1 MSIDLLPFKALAH
14 GTQGAPVA
22 APAEGQTLTL
32 QLKAVPGVMS
42 GRIAL
47 REPVAMLPDTV
58 RLRVAM
64 PVQEAFTFTR
74 D

>member
-1 MSIDLLPFKALAH
+1 MSIDLLPFKTFALPSHA
-14 GTQGAPVA
+14 APVA
-22 APAEGQTLTL
+22 TRAEGHTLTL
-32 QLKAVPGVMS
+32 QLKSVPGVMS

-47 REPVAMLPDTV
+47 REPVAMLPETV

-64 PVQEAFTFTR
+64 PPQPGFTFTR